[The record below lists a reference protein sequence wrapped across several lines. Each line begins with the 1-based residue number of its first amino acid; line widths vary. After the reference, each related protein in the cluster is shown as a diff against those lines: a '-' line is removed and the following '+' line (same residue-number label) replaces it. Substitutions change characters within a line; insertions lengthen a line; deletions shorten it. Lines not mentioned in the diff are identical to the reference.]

1 MHFDPEIEPLREIP
15 DKGKPLTLV
24 VRRGNRPPS
33 QAAPF
38 FQAGGALE
46 RAPLGP
52 GSSAMGPPNEKGV
65 LGDPR

>member
-33 QAAPF
+33 QASPF
-38 FQAGGALE
+38 FLAGGALE
-46 RAPLGP
+46 
-52 GSSAMGPPNEKGV
+52 
-65 LGDPR
+65 